1 MIEGKWKIDRSYKN
15 ICIELLTE
23 NLASLRA
30 KAGIT
35 QEEISNLVGISRQ
48 TYYAIET
55 GQRTMSW
62 NTYLSLLLFFD
73 TNNSTRSMLRTLN
86 IYPKELMSKMCGI
99 CDHGCRNHYCMCSPR
114 RLANADIHL
123 ALVPELEDG
132 KRQCSCP
139 KDQRP

>member
-15 ICIELLTE
+15 ICIEMLTE

-55 GQRTMSW
+55 GQCAMSW

-73 TNNSTRSMLRTLN
+73 TNNSTRNMLRALN
-86 IYPKELMSKMCGI
+86 IYPKELMSKMCG
-99 CDHGCRNHYCMCSPR
+99 
-114 RLANADIHL
+114 
-123 ALVPELEDG
+123 V
-132 KRQCSCP
+132 
-139 KDQRP
+139 

>member
-1 MIEGKWKIDRSYKN
+1 MRIVMIEGKWKIDRSYKN
-15 ICIELLTE
+15 ICIEMMTE

-30 KAGIT
+30 KANIT
-35 QEEISNLVGISRQ
+35 QGEISNLIGISRQ

-73 TNNSTRSMLRTLN
+73 TNNSTRSMLRALS

-99 CDHGCRNHYCMCSPR
+99 
-114 RLANADIHL
+114 
-123 ALVPELEDG
+123 
-132 KRQCSCP
+132 
-139 KDQRP
+139 

>member
-15 ICIELLTE
+15 ICIEMMTE

-30 KAGIT
+30 KADIT
-35 QEEISNLVGISRQ
+35 QGEISNLIGISRQ

-73 TNNSTRSMLRTLN
+73 TNNSTRSMLRALS
-86 IYPKELMSKMCGI
+86 IIRVVLVSGCVRVLPIELVNVEEGQSKKPIRKKTKVCCMS
-99 CDHGCRNHYCMCSPR
+99 
-114 RLANADIHL
+114 L
-123 ALVPELEDG
+123 
-132 KRQCSCP
+132 
-139 KDQRP
+139 

>member
-15 ICIELLTE
+15 ICIEMMTE

-30 KAGIT
+30 KADIT
-35 QEEISNLVGISRQ
+35 QGEISNLIGISRQ

-73 TNNSTRSMLRTLN
+73 TNNSTRSMLRALSKRFQFK
-86 IYPKELMSKMCGI
+86 KERKSHVYQFAK
-99 CDHGCRNHYCMCSPR
+99 RT
-114 RLANADIHL
+114 
-123 ALVPELEDG
+123 ED
-132 KRQCSCP
+132 
-139 KDQRP
+139 

>member
-15 ICIELLTE
+15 ICIEMMTE

-30 KAGIT
+30 KADIT
-35 QEEISNLVGISRQ
+35 QGEISNLIGISRQ

-73 TNNSTRSMLRTLN
+73 TNNSTRSMLRALS

-99 CDHGCRNHYCMCSPR
+99 CVTTVI
-114 RLANADIHL
+114 LADDILKVFVLHNDIRQPARALPNQVEEAADIAGL
-123 ALVPELEDG
+123 TTE
-132 KRQCSCP
+132 
-139 KDQRP
+139 